1 MSNQTISVR
10 MFVQKNRPC
19 ASGKVPIFARIRL
32 GRESIAIATK
42 LYINDDQWGYGQTIG
57 TTKELKAIN
66 ALLEQTRVK
75 IFQTHTELIRA
86 GEIVTCEK
94 LKLAL
99 QGKPYTNDCRHFVQL
114 FDKWLEDYRKQIGIS
129 TTERTYDKYVL
140 VRNRLQEYIKRTTK
154 MSDILLSD
162 VTPMFLNGFDS
173 YNRVEHECA
182 NNHAMKQ
189 MQKLRTIF
197 KVAIDNG
204 WAQKNPFAPIK
215 IHFDEVPREF
225 LTKEELARIM
235 QKDFPTY
242 RMEHLRDVF
251 VFCCFTGLAHCDV
264 EALTEDNIR
273 KDDDGALWLQTRRK
287 KTDTAVELPLL
298 EIPQMIIAKYKGM
311 KDLGGK
317 LLPVISNSC
326 TNVYLK
332 ELATVCGI
340 TKNLTF
346 HMARHTFA
354 TTVTLTN
361 GVPIETVGKMLGH
374 KHIRTTQ
381 LYAKVI
387 NEKVAQ
393 DMSLLASRIGGD
405 YRLSSGRT
413 A

>member
-42 LYINDDQWGYGQTIG
+42 IYINDDQWGHGQTIG

-66 ALLEQTRVK
+66 AMLEQMRVK

-189 MQKLRTIF
+189 MQKLRTIY

-215 IHFDEVPREF
+215 IRFDEVPREF

-235 QKDFPTY
+235 QKDFATY

-251 VFCCFTGLAHCDV
+251 VFCCFTGLSHCDAL
-264 EALTEDNIR
+264 ELTEENIR

-287 KTDTAVELPLL
+287 KTDTAASFLTRSRALPSILT
-298 EIPQMIIAKYKGM
+298 IPARSFNPNLNLYQI
-311 KDLGGK
+311 
-317 LLPVISNSC
+317 LPSNNRKQRGDDS
-326 TNVYLK
+326 K
-332 ELATVCGI
+332 E
-340 TKNLTF
+340 
-346 HMARHTFA
+346 
-354 TTVTLTN
+354 
-361 GVPIETVGKMLGH
+361 
-374 KHIRTTQ
+374 
-381 LYAKVI
+381 
-387 NEKVAQ
+387 
-393 DMSLLASRIGGD
+393 
-405 YRLSSGRT
+405 SSPKSY
-413 A
+413 

>member
-1 MSNQTISVR
+1 
-10 MFVQKNRPC
+10 
-19 ASGKVPIFARIRL
+19 
-32 GRESIAIATK
+32 
-42 LYINDDQWGYGQTIG
+42 
-57 TTKELKAIN
+57 
-66 ALLEQTRVK
+66 
-75 IFQTHTELIRA
+75 
-86 GEIVTCEK
+86 
-94 LKLAL
+94 
-99 QGKPYTNDCRHFVQL
+99 
-114 FDKWLEDYRKQIGIS
+114 
-129 TTERTYDKYVL
+129 
-140 VRNRLQEYIKRTTK
+140 
-154 MSDILLSD
+154 
-162 VTPMFLNGFDS
+162 
-173 YNRVEHECA
+173 
-182 NNHAMKQ
+182 
-189 MQKLRTIF
+189 
-197 KVAIDNG
+197 
-204 WAQKNPFAPIK
+204 
-215 IHFDEVPREF
+215 
-225 LTKEELARIM
+225 M
-235 QKDFPTY
+235 QKDFATY

-251 VFCCFTGLAHCDV
+251 VFCCFTGLSHCDAL
-264 EALTEDNIR
+264 ELTEENIR

-311 KDLGGK
+311 KELGGK

-387 NEKVAQ
+387 NDKVAQ